1 MSLTFQYGNIVRSL
15 PRVRYP
21 VVSLSNLKLLFSYIM
36 SVDIWVSVACLFITL
51 TLLELAIVG
60 YLDRSDRSE
69 KKKRNR
75 RMFDDP
81 YDDRRVSV
89 DNMPKQDGYL
99 RLRKLQSGRRCAAMG
114 RSSKTATLKVRTR
127 TSTEG

>member
-1 MSLTFQYGNIVRSL
+1 
-15 PRVRYP
+15 
-21 VVSLSNLKLLFSYIM
+21 M

-81 YDDRRVSV
+81 YDERRVSV
-89 DNMPKQDGYL
+89 DTTQL
-99 RLRKLQSGRRCAAMG
+99 
-114 RSSKTATLKVRTR
+114 
-127 TSTEG
+127 